1 MNGNTTKGGLT
12 KTRKAKTIKVAPATR
27 AIRLALATSA
37 TMLALAGSGVT
48 FAGTCL
54 PTGVTETTCAGIFA
68 DTVNAGDE
76 FPGVIDLTLI
86 LDDSV
91 VITTPVGNDG
101 VYASWNGDVTVTN
114 YGSISVDDANGI
126 EVNAY
131 NGDGTVNNSGIID
144 STAVGADVTTVF
156 VDAYYGANVNN
167 DGTIIAGADAGTSY
181 DATGIYA
188 TGKYT
193 NVTNSVDGEIF
204 VGSYNGDATGV
215 VSYATGYFKYA
226 GVTNDGDI
234 TVGSF
239 GGNAYGVVAQGE
251 YVGVTN
257 NGNIEVTAQGGT
269 AIGVIAN
276 ATFYDASVTN
286 TGSIDVEAYDV
297 GIGVYAIADD
307 NVSIDNAGG
316 SINVVSEDKYA
327 IGVAAVG
334 GESAS
339 VENSG
344 SIGAYGYG
352 YSVGI
357 VASGGYSA
365 NVNNTGSIDVVD
377 YAVGGTAAGITAVS
391 GGSVYVY
398 SNGTINVTATG
409 DGSGPTTALPY
420 SEGGNA
426 TGVSAISEYYSEG
439 GSQPPSI
446 LYGPN
451 DVNVVFGAA
460 NVLNVTAGGNAQGV
474 YAAALGAGSVYVSN
488 DGTINVDAGGIAYG
502 IIAYSDTDDVYV
514 YNGGVMDVYAY
525 NGPATGIFAIA
536 YDTATV
542 GVDGSLTV
550 ESYYDTAI
558 GVQAVSNYGT
568 SVSVNGSVSA
578 DGKYYAAGVFA
589 TAYAGTAIVST
600 GADATIDSTAKYGS
614 YGIVAQGQY
623 GAGVYSQGDI
633 TVIAEGPNYT
643 NYATE
648 AVGIE
653 ALGVFGNAVVT
664 NSGAISASTSG
675 YSATEQYATG
685 ISATSIYGSVSVYN
699 EGSVDA
705 TVGAYYSYNGS
716 YAVGVSAQA
725 VNGSVY
731 VGNVGSI
738 TATNNGTGYYGSSAV
753 GVDAYAGYGNS
764 FVNNGAYGSIEAT
777 SAYGT
782 ATGVSSVAYGT
793 SAIYN
798 EGGSITANAYGS
810 AVGIDSY
817 GYLGNSFVYNT
828 GSVEA
833 TSAYGSAVGV
843 TSYSFNYDSI
853 VSNNGTITADAY
865 GFAQGVYSHSKYG
878 DSIVVTGGDSDITAT
893 SDYSSAVG
901 VYTYTKYGVGVDAA
915 IQNAGDITAIS
926 YYAGGSATGAAA
938 TSKYGDATVIN
949 SGNITATAEYGATGI
964 SANAKYYVGGEAFVS
979 NSGTVTVSGGLDNA
993 VGISAQAAYGY
1004 VTVYNEGSITVDSDW
1019 VSAGVL
1025 SYSGYDT
1032 LVVNSGSIDVDGYYL
1047 SAGVYSQSY
1056 LGDIT
1061 VANLGTGTISAYAG
1075 PGNVYGGSSVGVH
1088 AETVFGDVIVYNE
1101 GSIAAE
1107 SYSYSLLA
1115 GNSIGVEA
1123 YTVYGSVGVF
1133 NGGDISA
1140 SSESDHVYY
1149 SNSAVGVDITNYL
1162 GFAVDVMNTGSITAS
1177 ADTTYGSLLGYTS
1190 AVGVNIYGL
1199 QNGYVDV
1206 ANAGDI
1212 SAEASTTQYSA
1223 QATGVYVNTTV
1234 AIYGVDVINY
1244 SEASI
1249 SAAASTVAYGYDTA
1263 AYAVG
1268 VNIAVPAYGD
1278 IYVGN
1283 GGDITATADVG
1294 YGTAYGRA
1302 DAFGV
1307 QIYGYSG
1314 YNDVIE
1320 ILNIGNISASAT
1332 SGDGFESVAYATGIS
1347 ATVGVDGTS
1356 NIYFEN
1362 AGNVTATAEDG
1373 ATGVEL
1379 VNYNYVGH
1387 VEFENFGGYVG
1398 ATAIGGDN
1406 AEAIGALLD
1415 SYTVRAQ
1422 NYGDVSATASGVY
1435 TAAAYGVGSIGGLY
1449 SFVGNYYGASVTADA
1464 SATYIAVAA
1473 GIVSNAFQSSVYNEG
1488 TVSASAT
1495 ADDGVGQATAYGVY
1509 VTGKYAGFVSSTD
1522 SDISAEASG
1531 YDALAVGV
1539 AVDAYDAIFY
1549 NEGAISAEATGYEAV
1564 AVGAVVES
1572 YTSVDA
1578 FNSGDI
1584 SAEANGDFA
1593 YAYGLAVISNGG
1605 YAVADNEGDITAT
1618 SDGYAYGVWINGY
1631 TGNYVFNDGTI
1642 TAEGGNDAQSIA
1654 IYAGD
1659 AYTEILNYG
1668 TINGAVVTGD
1678 GYGFFY
1684 NEGSWNAIG
1693 YSYLGGGDDEILNW
1707 TGGVINM
1714 TNASIDLG
1722 TFTSDGNSFYN
1733 YGLIN
1738 VSGDN
1743 LIDMG
1748 GPQAAIPSLNPL
1760 PFYNYGTIDFQ
1771 DGAPNDTLTIIGDF
1785 AGEGEINVD
1794 VSIIN
1799 ELSDMLYIDGSVVTG
1814 TVQTVNVDLGGPLV
1828 PVQQFTEIP
1837 VVEVTGV
1844 SVDSNFV
1851 LGDID
1856 YDPDNSFLNLDFGLF
1871 AHINAANTSPDVHYL
1886 GIEVTGLNDP
1896 GTIAAAVAGGAQ
1908 AMMNTQI
1915 GTWRQREGVI
1925 SSTEKS
1931 SVTLWA
1937 RVFRDK
1943 GEINPG
1949 HDAFNFGNGGNF
1961 NYDQKISGAEVGV
1974 DFGVTDEFRLGLLLA
1989 KTDGDLD
1996 LTSPG
2001 AGHASMDGDTWGV
2014 YGTWISPTGFYV
2026 DASYRWMDF
2035 DATMHSSLGEREV
2048 DGSAEAFNIEMGYAF
2063 TMANGLKV
2071 EPQFQYTRVN
2081 VDEIDTVAAPGAVM
2095 SLHGGDSSR
2104 ARLGVA
2110 LRKSFTSGNTV
2121 WTPHATLSAVR
2132 EFDGE
2137 NFYDINGDFFG
2148 STNTEGTSALLE
2160 LGVNADIGGNLAI
2173 FGGLNWQDGGAIN
2186 NSFGGQLGIRYT
2198 FGKAAPAPA
2207 PVAPPPAKTCADL
2220 DDDGDGVNNCNDT
2233 CPNSTAGQ
2241 AVGPD
2246 GCPVPL
2252 TIDLR
2257 GVNFDFDKDAL
2268 RPDSIAILDEAV
2280 SILNKYPE
2288 LRVEVAGHTDE
2299 CGTDGYNQG
2308 LSDRRAKAVYEY
2320 LTGHGVDAGRLSG
2333 PNGYGESRPLEQ
2345 LGDDFPG
2352 CKSEKNRRTE
2362 LNVQN

>member
-1 MNGNTTKGGLT
+1 MNGNSTNGSLT

-54 PTGVTETTCAGIFA
+54 PTGATETTCVGIFT

-91 VITTPVGNDG
+91 VITTAAGDVGA
-101 VYASWNGDVTVTN
+101 YASWDGDVTVTN
-114 YGSISVDDANGI
+114 YGVISVDDASAI

-131 NGDGTVNNSGIID
+131 NGNGTVNNYGIIESD
-144 STAVGADVTTVF
+144 AVGADVTTVV
-156 VDAYYGANVNN
+156 VDAYYGAYVNN
-167 DGTIIAGADAGTSY
+167 SGIIIAGADPGTGY

-193 NVTNSVDGEIF
+193 DVTNAAGGEIF
-204 VGSYNGDATGV
+204 VGAYNGDAIGI
-215 VSYATGYFKYA
+215 VSYATGFGKYA

-239 GGNAYGVVAQGE
+239 GGDAIGIIAQGE
-251 YVGVTN
+251 YAGVNN
-257 NGNIEVTAQGGT
+257 NGNIEVTSQGGD
-269 AIGVIAN
+269 AIGIIAV
-276 ATFYDASVTN
+276 ATYYGVNVSN
-286 TGSIDVEAYDV
+286 TGNIEAEAPGAAV
-297 GIGVYAIADD
+297 GVYAVGSDYASVD
-307 NVSIDNAGG
+307 NSGDISAVST
-316 SINVVSEDKYA
+316 DKYA
-327 IGVAAVG
+327 VGAVAIGDY
-334 GESAS
+334 AS

-344 SIGAYGYG
+344 SITALGDLGAIGIVAYGAYGVDV
-352 YSVGI
+352 S
-357 VASGGYSA
+357 
-365 NVNNTGSIDVVD
+365 NTGSIDVVA
-377 YAVGGTAAGITAVS
+377 YGVGATATGISANS

-398 SNGTINVTATG
+398 SNGTINVTSYG
-409 DGSGPTTALPY
+409 DGSGPVTALPY

-426 TGVSAISEYYSEG
+426 VGVSAVSEYYSEG
-439 GSQPPSI
+439 GSQPSTI
-446 LYGPN
+446 LYGPS
-451 DVNVVFGAA
+451 DVNVVLGAA
-460 NVLNVTAGGNAQGV
+460 NVINVSAGGNAQGV
-474 YAAALGAGSVYVSN
+474 YAAALGAGSVYVTN
-488 DGTINVDAGGIAYG
+488 DGTIDVYAVGYAYG
-502 IIAYSDTDDVYV
+502 IVAYSDTGDVYV
-514 YNGGVMDVYAY
+514 YNGGSMDVYAVLGDAVGIDAAGY
-525 NGPATGIFAIA
+525 N
-536 YDTATV
+536 TATV
-542 GVDGSLTV
+542 GVAGDLAV
-550 ESYYDTAI
+550 ESYLGTAI
-558 GVQAVSNYGT
+558 GVQAASNYGT
-568 SVSVNGSVSA
+568 SVSVDGSISA
-578 DGKYYAAGVFA
+578 DGKYYAAGVLASAFDGVA
-589 TAYAGTAIVST
+589 SVTT
-600 GADATIDSTAKYGS
+600 GAGSSIDVTAAYGS
-614 YGIVAQGQY
+614 YGVMAQGFD
-623 GAGVYSQGDI
+623 GAYVSNAGDI
-633 TVIAEGPNYT
+633 TVTATGYNGSNFNTDTIAYGVVAY
-643 NYATE
+643 
-648 AVGIE
+648 GI
-653 ALGVFGNAVVT
+653 FGNAEVT
-664 NSGAISASTSG
+664 NSGSVTVEANGNNYYGNTYAIGINAISIYGDAYVGNSGDISAAANG
-675 YSATEQYATG
+675 YSAAYQYATG
-685 ISATSIYGSVSVYN
+685 VDAYSVFGDANVYN
-699 EGSVDA
+699 EGSISA
-705 TVGAYYSYNGS
+705 TIGAYYAYNGS
-716 YAVGVSAQA
+716 YAVGVSAE
-725 VNGSVY
+725 SVYGNAY
-731 VGNVGSI
+731 VGNIGSI

-753 GVDAYAGYGNS
+753 GVSADGYGNA
-764 FVNNGAYGSIEAT
+764 VVANNGDITAT
-777 SAYGT
+777 SAYDSAVGVDASAYNGT
-782 ATGVSSVAYGT
+782 AYVVNSG
-793 SAIYN
+793 N
-798 EGGSITANAYGS
+798 ITANA
-810 AVGIDSY
+810 A
-817 GYLGNSFVYNT
+817 
-828 GSVEA
+828 
-833 TSAYGSAVGV
+833 
-843 TSYSFNYDSI
+843 
-853 VSNNGTITADAY
+853 
-865 GFAQGVYSHSKYG
+865 GFAEGVYAHSKYG
-878 DSIVVTGGDSDITAT
+878 DAIVVTNGDSDITAT
-893 SDYSSAVG
+893 SAYGNAVG
-901 VYTYTKYGVGVDAA
+901 VYTYTKYGIGVDSA
-915 IQNAGDITAIS
+915 IQNGGNITATS
-926 YYAGGSATGAAA
+926 YATYGSATGASA

-949 SGNITATAEYGATGI
+949 TGNITATANYGATGVA
-964 SANAKYYVGGEAFVS
+964 ANAKYYGDALVS
-979 NSGTVTVSGGLDNA
+979 NSGTITVSGGLDNA
-993 VGISAQAAYGY
+993 VGVSAQAAYGY
-1004 VTVYNEGSITVDSDW
+1004 VTVYNEGSISVDSDW

-1032 LVVNSGSIDVDGYYL
+1032 LVVNTGSIDVSGYYL
-1047 SAGVYSQSY
+1047 AAGIYSQSY
-1056 LGDIT
+1056 GGDIT
-1061 VANLGTGTISAYAG
+1061 IANTSTGTISAYAG

-1088 AETVFGDVIVYNE
+1088 GETVFGDVVVYNA
-1101 GSIAAE
+1101 GSIEAE

-1115 GNSIGVEA
+1115 GSSIGVEA
-1123 YTVYGSVGVF
+1123 YSVYGNVGVF

-1140 SSESDHVYY
+1140 SSESNHVYY
-1149 SNSAVGVDITNYL
+1149 GNSAVGVDVTAYF
-1162 GFAVDVMNTGSITAS
+1162 GYAVAVQNSGSISAS
-1177 ADTTYGSLLGYTS
+1177 ADTTYASLLGYTS
-1190 AVGVNIYGL
+1190 AIGVNINGL
-1199 QNGYVDV
+1199 QNGYVEV
-1206 ANAGDI
+1206 GNSGSI
-1212 SAEASTTQYSA
+1212 SAEASTTMYSA
-1223 QATGVYVNTTV
+1223 QATGVYVSTSV
-1234 AIYGVDVINY
+1234 AVYGVEVINY

-1268 VNIAVPAYGD
+1268 VSVAVPAYGD

-1294 YGTAYGRA
+1294 YGTTYGRA

-1307 QIYGYSG
+1307 LVYGYSG
-1314 YNDVIE
+1314 YNGTVSIVNVGD
-1320 ILNIGNISASAT
+1320 ISASAT
-1332 SGDGFESVAYATGIS
+1332 SGDGFGSLAYATGVS

-1356 NIYFEN
+1356 DIYFEN
-1362 AGNVTATAEDG
+1362 GGNVSATAEDG

-1379 VNYNYVGH
+1379 LNYNYYGH
-1387 VEFENFGGYVG
+1387 AEMGNYGGNISANATGGYY
-1398 ATAIGGDN
+1398 
-1406 AEAIGALLD
+1406 AEATGALLD
-1415 SYTVRAQ
+1415 SYTTRTR
-1422 NYGDVSATASGVY
+1422 NSGDISATANGVY
-1435 TAAAYGVGSIGGLY
+1435 TAGAYGLLSFGDFY
-1449 SFVGNYYGASVTADA
+1449 STVGNYYGASVTAEA
-1464 SATYIAVAA
+1464 SATDFALAA
-1473 GIVSNAFQSSVYNEG
+1473 GIVSDADGFSSVYNG
-1488 TVSASAT
+1488 GSVSAVAT
-1495 ADDGVGQATAYGVY
+1495 ADDAVGSASAYGVY
-1509 VTGKYAGFVSSTD
+1509 VSGFYSSFF
-1522 SDISAEASG
+1522 SGSGSEVSAEASG
-1531 YDALAVGV
+1531 YVAEAVGV
-1539 AVDAYDAIFY
+1539 TVNGYVSDFY
-1549 NEGAISAEATGYEAV
+1549 NEGAISATATGDYAI
-1564 AVGAVVES
+1564 AAGAVVRGV
-1572 YTSVDA
+1572 TSIDA

-1584 SAEANGDFA
+1584 TAEANGGNA
-1593 YAYGLAVISNGG
+1593 AAYGAVILSYSG
-1605 YAVADNEGDITAT
+1605 YALMENDGTITAT
-1618 SDGYAYGVWINGY
+1618 SDGYAYGVVVDGY

-1642 TAEGGNDAQSIA
+1642 TAEGGSDAQSIA

-1684 NEGSWNAIG
+1684 NEGAWNAVG
-1693 YSYLGGGDDEILNW
+1693 YSYFGGGDDEIFNQ
-1707 TGGVINM
+1707 TGGVINL
-1714 TNASIDLG
+1714 TDASIDLG
-1722 TFTSDGNSFYN
+1722 TFSANGNSFYN
-1733 YGLIN
+1733 YGTIN
-1738 VSGDN
+1738 VFGDN

-1748 GPQAAIPSLNPL
+1748 GPIAAIPSLNPL

-1814 TVQTVNVDLGGPLV
+1814 TVQTVNIDLGGPLV

-1837 VVEVTGV
+1837 IIEVTGI

-1851 LGDID
+1851 LGDVDEYDQDQSFLTLD
-1856 YDPDNSFLNLDFGLF
+1856 YDLL
-1871 AHINAANTSPDVHYL
+1871 AHINAANTAPDVHYL

-1949 HDAFNFGNGGNF
+1949 HEAVNFGNGGNF
-1961 NYDQKISGAEVGV
+1961 DYDQKISGAEVGV

-1996 LTSPG
+1996 LSSPG
-2001 AGHASMDGDTWGV
+2001 AGHASMDGDTWGI
-2014 YGTWISPTGFYV
+2014 YGTWISPTGFYF

-2035 DATMHSSLGEREV
+2035 DATMHSSLGSREV

-2063 TMANGLKV
+2063 TMSNGLKV
-2071 EPQFQYTRVN
+2071 EPQFQYTHVN
-2081 VDEIDTVAAPGAVM
+2081 VDEIDDSIAAPGAVM

-2137 NFYDINGDFFG
+2137 NHYDINGDFFG

-2160 LGVNADIGGNLAI
+2160 LGVNADIGNNLAI

-2280 SILNKYPE
+2280 AILSKYPE

-2320 LTGHGVDAGRLSG
+2320 MTGHGVDAGRLAG

-2352 CKSEKNRRTE
+2352 CQSEKNRRTE